1 VRGVFFQ
8 RSRGE
13 LGASN
18 LLGAQVIGSVGEIT
32 AERLKELGAP
42 YRVGDIVGLSG
53 LQAAYETRLAGT
65 PNAAIV
71 LESGGK
77 VVRTIKRLRGRPP
90 EPVVVTIDPAVQQA
104 AEAALSGV
112 TQPAGLV
119 AIDVPTGQ
127 IRAVVSKPD
136 EGFQRA
142 LDGAYPPGSTFKV
155 ITSDA
160 LLMAGSTG
168 STPAPCPP
176 TITVNGRVFRNFE
189 GESGGGLSLAGAFQI
204 SCNNAFIG
212 LADQLPSDAL
222 RQAAARFGFESKWSI
237 GVPSYGGT
245 FPKPIDRAELAAS
258 AIGQGRVLASPLQ
271 MASVAAAVASG
282 QWRQPALTTEPAP
295 KVTAKAPALG
305 GDVASTLQSFMAS
318 VVQSGGT
325 AAGAGL
331 PSGTA
336 GKTGTAEFGSGNPP
350 PTHAWFI
357 GYRGNVAFAVIV
369 EGGGVGGRVAAP
381 LAARFLDALP

>member
-1 VRGVFFQ
+1 M
-8 RSRGE
+8 
-13 LGASN
+13 
-18 LLGAQVIGSVGEIT
+18 
-32 AERLKELGAP
+32 
-42 YRVGDIVGLSG
+42 
-53 LQAAYETRLAGT
+53 
-65 PNAAIV
+65 
-71 LESGGK
+71 
-77 VVRTIKRLRGRPP
+77 
-90 EPVVVTIDPAVQQA
+90 
-104 AEAALSGV
+104 
-112 TQPAGLV
+112 
-119 AIDVPTGQ
+119 PTGQ

-136 EGFQRA
+136 EGFERA

-155 ITSDA
+155 ITSTA

-168 STPAPCPP
+168 STPAPCPSQV
-176 TITVNGRVFRNFE
+176 TVDGRVFRNFE
-189 GESGGGLSLAGAFQI
+189 GESAGALNLAGAFQI

-212 LADQLPSDAL
+212 LADQLPADAL
-222 RQAAARFGFESKWSI
+222 PRAAGLFGFGAKWSLP
-237 GVPSYGGT
+237 VPSYGGT
-245 FPKPIDRAELAAS
+245 DPLPKDRAELAAS

-282 QWRQPALTTEPAP
+282 QWREPALTTKPAP
-295 KVTAKAPALG
+295 HPTATAPALG
-305 GDVASTLQSFMAS
+305 GAVVATLQSFMAS

-331 PSGTA
+331 PAGTF

-381 LAARFLDALP
+381 LAARFLNAYVAISILPAATSCFRA